1 MLDWQVTAT
10 TIYCDAVGD
19 EVTLLVYKD
28 GSAQCTA
35 YQRYGKPDKETVK
48 LMRKK
53 ERQLKR
59 HLACEGSEC
68 YRIVQYRDKLFGE
81 EARRGTKGG
90 R

>member
-48 LMRKK
+48 LMGKK

>member
-10 TIYCDAVGD
+10 TIYCDAVDD
-19 EVTLLVYKD
+19 EVTMLVYKN